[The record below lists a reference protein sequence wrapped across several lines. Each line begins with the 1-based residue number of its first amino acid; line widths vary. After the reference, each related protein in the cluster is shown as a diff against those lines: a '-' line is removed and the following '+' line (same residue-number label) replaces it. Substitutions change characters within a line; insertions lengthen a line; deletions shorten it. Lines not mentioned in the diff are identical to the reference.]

1 MILCAIVFCMGFLNA
16 LTRIS
21 NILFLDAFA
30 IDVYKRQVQRD
41 SRRNLRAKLVLSP
54 KLWYFIGKGILKFEG
69 FEVIDAD
76 FQYIRV

>member
-1 MILCAIVFCMGFLNA
+1 M
-16 LTRIS
+16 
-21 NILFLDAFA
+21 
-30 IDVYKRQVQRD
+30 QRD